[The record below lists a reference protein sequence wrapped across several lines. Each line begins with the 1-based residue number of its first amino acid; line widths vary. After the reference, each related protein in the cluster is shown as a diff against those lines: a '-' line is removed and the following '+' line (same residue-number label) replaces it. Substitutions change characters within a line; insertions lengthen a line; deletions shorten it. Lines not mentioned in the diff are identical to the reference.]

1 MRKINALVL
10 SSLTTVF
17 LIGCGGGEN
26 SSNVN
31 ENIITFN
38 GLQYEIIT
46 SPITGKKWLDRNLG
60 QLKLVLLQQTVLV
73 MEITINGE
81 DWLMGMKK

>member
-17 LIGCGGGEN
+17 LIDCGGGEN

-31 ENIITFN
+31 ENIITFF
-38 GLQYEIIT
+38 
-46 SPITGKKWLDRNLG
+46 
-60 QLKLVLLQQTVLV
+60 
-73 MEITINGE
+73 
-81 DWLMGMKK
+81 